1 MDRLAKS
8 AMDRYE
14 PNASQTIDKD
24 KWQIVLPTGKVSRRF
39 KHAIRHFI
47 SSSQLE
53 SKWNKSRKRR
63 QQVKPPYL
71 PSHLLELIDF
81 EASAKA
87 WTQLKGGMKR
97 FVSKLASEQLPVG
110 RYMHSMRQWRTN
122 LCPRCLQSNETTI
135 HVLSCQAA
143 SAQVIRA
150 TLLREVQ
157 QELNNINTDPSIV
170 TDLLFLLRA
179 TSSSEP
185 NILTTRTSP
194 LIDAQL
200 QLSPLQFLQG
210 RLVKAWRHQQQ
221 LYYQSIESHQSALRW
236 ASKVLICI
244 WRFAFSLWDHRNNVL
259 HTNQSVLDKIHNLRA
274 TNDEIR
280 RQWRLGTDGLH
291 DMNCH
296 LFRGNLADILKK
308 SRRYKEKWLQQ
319 VKKARKN

>member
-1 MDRLAKS
+1 
-8 AMDRYE
+8 MDRYE

-24 KWQIVLPTGKVSRRF
+24 EWQIVLPTGKVSRRF

-53 SKWNKSRKRR
+53 SKWTKPRKRR

-71 PSHLLELIDF
+71 TSNLIKLIDF
-81 EASAKA
+81 QATAKA
-87 WTQLKGGMKR
+87 WTQLKGRMKR
-97 FVSKLASEQLPVG
+97 FVSKLASEQLLVG

-122 LCPRCLQSNETTI
+122 LCPRCFQPNETTF
-135 HVLSCQAA
+135 HVLSCQADN
-143 SAQVIRA
+143 AQDKRA
-150 TLLREVQ
+150 TLLSEVQ
-157 QELNNINTDPSIV
+157 QELHDLNTNPSIV

-179 TSSSEP
+179 SSSSEP
-185 NILTTRTSP
+185 NNLTTRTSP

-221 LYYQSIESHQSALRW
+221 LYYQSISSQQSALRW
-236 ASKVLICI
+236 ASKVLTCI

-259 HTNQSVLDKIHNLRA
+259 HTNQSVQDRIHNLRA

-280 RQWRLGTDGLH
+280 RQWRIGTDGLH

-308 SRRYKEKWLQQ
+308 SRLYKEKWLQQ
-319 VKKARKN
+319 VTKARKN